1 MIRPRRV
8 LRRALAWLRRRQL
21 LPPEVLP
28 AGARLTTYNI
38 GRGAKVKGARAHTL
52 DRVAATLATQRP
64 DVIALQEVHEPDV
77 PVIAG
82 FLRDHHDLAY
92 HHTFGE
98 TLSAEVIA
106 ARMVRGRGREGA
118 YGLALLSLAP
128 LDDVRV
134 ARLPGTGEP
143 RIALVART
151 VLGDGPATVIATHV
165 DVGARPARRDRQTR
179 AVLEL
184 AAAAPGP
191 VVVAGDLNQE
201 AATVAAALAATGSAL
216 VPAGDPDVPT
226 FALGTIDHVLV
237 GPGLVAAGALVGEA
251 GVSDHRPLTVALR
264 RSR

>member
-8 LRRALAWLRRRQL
+8 LRRTLAWLRRRQL

-77 PVIAG
+77 AVVAG
-82 FLRDHHDLAY
+82 FLRDRHDLAY

-98 TLSAEVIA
+98 TLSAEDVA
-106 ARMVRGRGREGA
+106 GRRLRGREGA
-118 YGLALLSLAP
+118 YGLALLSRAP

-134 ARLPGTGEP
+134 ERLPGKGEP

-151 VLGDGPATVIATHV
+151 ALGDGPATVIATHV
-165 DVGARPARRDRQTR
+165 DVGARPARRDGQTR

-226 FALGTIDHVLV
+226 FALATIDHVLV